1 MGYVFQGL
9 ALNIVQALLLLAFA
23 PLIAGIINKVKAFL
37 QKRQGASVLQEYFDL
52 AKWWKKP
59 TILTPYT
66 SIIFVVAPAVYFITS
81 FLAASMVP
89 GFLAGQIS
97 ISDAFIFV
105 YILALGRF
113 VAACMLPNFFGGRA
127 GFGDVFVFV
136 YIMALGRFFMAVSSM
151 DAATAFGGMGGS
163 REVYVSVLVEPA
175 VMLAILIN
183 SLRYHSTT
191 LSGMVIDYDGAY
203 FTVSAALACVAFFLV
218 ILAENSRLP
227 VDNPDTHLELTMIHE
242 GMTLEYSGPLL
253 TLIHLGSMLKVMVFL
268 TLFGALYLPLAVPLA
283 VKILFGAVLIGLVE
297 ILNNKMRL
305 FKVRVYMGAAIV
317 LLLLAIIAE

>member
-37 QKRQGASVLQEYFDL
+37 QKRQGASILQEYFDL

-113 VAACMLPNFFGGRA
+113 
-127 GFGDVFVFV
+127 
-136 YIMALGRFFMAVSSM
+136 FMCLSSM

-242 GMTLEYSGPLL
+242 GMTLESSGPLL

>member
-37 QKRQGASVLQEYFDL
+37 QKRHGASILQEYFDL

-113 VAACMLPNFFGGRA
+113 
-127 GFGDVFVFV
+127 
-136 YIMALGRFFMAVSSM
+136 FMCLSSM

-253 TLIHLGSMLKVMVFL
+253 TLIHLGSMLKIMVFL

>member
-59 TILTPYT
+59 TILTPYI

-113 VAACMLPNFFGGRA
+113 
-127 GFGDVFVFV
+127 
-136 YIMALGRFFMAVSSM
+136 FMCLSSM

-203 FTVSAALACVAFFLV
+203 FTVSAVLACVAFFLV

>member
-66 SIIFVVAPAVYFITS
+66 SIIFVVAPAASFITS

-113 VAACMLPNFFGGRA
+113 
-127 GFGDVFVFV
+127 
-136 YIMALGRFFMAVSSM
+136 FMCLSSM

>member
-89 GFLAGQIS
+89 GFLSGQIS

-113 VAACMLPNFFGGRA
+113 
-127 GFGDVFVFV
+127 
-136 YIMALGRFFMAVSSM
+136 FMCLSSM

>member
-59 TILTPYT
+59 TILTPCT

-113 VAACMLPNFFGGRA
+113 
-127 GFGDVFVFV
+127 
-136 YIMALGRFFMAVSSM
+136 FMCLSSM

>member
-1 MGYVFQGL
+1 MGYILEGL
-9 ALNIVQALLLLAFA
+9 GLNIVQALVLLAFA

-52 AKWWKKP
+52 QKWWKKP
-59 TILTPYT
+59 AILTPHT
-66 SIIFVVAPAVYFITS
+66 SVIFILAPVAYFVTS

-89 GFLAGQIS
+89 GFLAGQVS
-97 ISDAFIFV
+97 ISDAFVFV

-113 VAACMLPNFFGGRA
+113 
-127 GFGDVFVFV
+127 
-136 YIMALGRFFMAVSSM
+136 FMTLSSM
-151 DAATAFGGMGGS
+151 DAATSFGGMGGS
-163 REVYVSVLVEPA
+163 REIYISVLVEPA

-191 LSGMVIDYDGAY
+191 LSSMVIDYDGAY

-253 TLIHLGSMLKVMVFL
+253 TLIHLGSMLKIMVFL

-283 VKILFGAVLIGLVE
+283 VKILFGAVLIGIVE

-305 FKVRVYMGAAIV
+305 FKVRVYLGAAIV

>member
-66 SIIFVVAPAVYFITS
+66 SIIFGVAPAVYFITS

-113 VAACMLPNFFGGRA
+113 
-127 GFGDVFVFV
+127 
-136 YIMALGRFFMAVSSM
+136 FMCLSSM

-253 TLIHLGSMLKVMVFL
+253 TLINLGSMLKVMVFL

>member
-89 GFLAGQIS
+89 GFLTGQIS

-113 VAACMLPNFFGGRA
+113 
-127 GFGDVFVFV
+127 
-136 YIMALGRFFMAVSSM
+136 FMCLSSM

-242 GMTLEYSGPLL
+242 GMTLEYSGSLL

>member
-113 VAACMLPNFFGGRA
+113 
-127 GFGDVFVFV
+127 
-136 YIMALGRFFMAVSSM
+136 FMCLSSM

-268 TLFGALYLPLAVPLA
+268 TIFGALYLPLAVPLA

>member
-113 VAACMLPNFFGGRA
+113 
-127 GFGDVFVFV
+127 
-136 YIMALGRFFMAVSSM
+136 FMCLSSM

-183 SLRYHSTT
+183 SLRYHTTT

>member
-1 MGYVFQGL
+1 MGYILEGL
-9 ALNIVQALLLLAFA
+9 GLNIVQALVLLAFA

-52 AKWWKKP
+52 RKWWKKP
-59 TILTPYT
+59 TILTPHT
-66 SIIFVVAPAVYFITS
+66 SVIFILAPVAYFVTS

-89 GFLAGQIS
+89 GFLAGQVS
-97 ISDAFIFV
+97 ISDAFVFV

-113 VAACMLPNFFGGRA
+113 
-127 GFGDVFVFV
+127 
-136 YIMALGRFFMAVSSM
+136 FMTLSSM
-151 DAATAFGGMGGS
+151 DAATSFGGMGGS
-163 REVYVSVLVEPA
+163 REIYISVLVEPA

-191 LSGMVIDYDGAY
+191 LSSMVIDYDGAY

-227 VDNPDTHLELTMIHE
+227 VDNPVTHVELTMIHE

-253 TLIHLGSMLKVMVFL
+253 TLMHLGSMLKIMVFL

-283 VKILFGAVLIGLVE
+283 VKILFGAVLIGIVE

-305 FKVRVYMGAAIV
+305 FKVRVYLGAAIV

>member
-1 MGYVFQGL
+1 MGYLLEGL
-9 ALNIVQALLLLAFA
+9 GLNMVQALVLLAFA

-37 QKRQGASVLQEYFDL
+37 QKRQGASVVQEYFDL
-52 AKWWKKP
+52 HKWWKKP
-59 TILTPYT
+59 AILTPHT
-66 SIIFVVAPAVYFITS
+66 SVFFILAPVVYFVTS
-81 FLAASMVP
+81 FLAASMAP
-89 GFLAGQIS
+89 GFLAGQVS
-97 ISDAFIFV
+97 VSDAFIFV

-113 VAACMLPNFFGGRA
+113 
-127 GFGDVFVFV
+127 
-136 YIMALGRFFMAVSSM
+136 FMTLSSL

-163 REVYVSVLVEPA
+163 REIYISVLVEPA

-183 SLRYHSTT
+183 SMRYHSTT

-203 FTVSAALACVAFFLV
+203 FTVSAALACIAFFLV

-253 TLIHLGSMLKVMVFL
+253 TLIHLGSMLKIMVFL
-268 TLFGALYLPLAVPLA
+268 TLFGALYLPLPAPLA
-283 VKILFGAVLIGLVE
+283 VKILLGAVLIGIVE

-305 FKVRVYMGAAIV
+305 FKVRVYLGAAVV

>member
-52 AKWWKKP
+52 VKWWKKP

-66 SIIFVVAPAVYFITS
+66 SIIFVVAPAAYFITS

-113 VAACMLPNFFGGRA
+113 
-127 GFGDVFVFV
+127 
-136 YIMALGRFFMAVSSM
+136 FMCLSSM

>member
-9 ALNIVQALLLLAFA
+9 ALNIVQALLLLTFA

-113 VAACMLPNFFGGRA
+113 
-127 GFGDVFVFV
+127 
-136 YIMALGRFFMAVSSM
+136 FMCLSSM

>member
-89 GFLAGQIS
+89 GFWAGQIS

-113 VAACMLPNFFGGRA
+113 
-127 GFGDVFVFV
+127 
-136 YIMALGRFFMAVSSM
+136 FMCLSSM

-268 TLFGALYLPLAVPLA
+268 TLFGALYLPLAVPLV

>member
-113 VAACMLPNFFGGRA
+113 
-127 GFGDVFVFV
+127 
-136 YIMALGRFFMAVSSM
+136 FMCLSSM

-305 FKVRVYMGAAIV
+305 FKVLVYMGAAIV

>member
-113 VAACMLPNFFGGRA
+113 
-127 GFGDVFVFV
+127 
-136 YIMALGRFFMAVSSM
+136 FMCLSSM

-283 VKILFGAVLIGLVE
+283 VKILFGAILIGLVE

>member
-9 ALNIVQALLLLAFA
+9 ALNIMQALLLLAFA

-37 QKRQGASVLQEYFDL
+37 QKRQGASILQEYFDL

-113 VAACMLPNFFGGRA
+113 
-127 GFGDVFVFV
+127 
-136 YIMALGRFFMAVSSM
+136 FMCLSSM

>member
-37 QKRQGASVLQEYFDL
+37 QKRQGASILQEYFDL

-59 TILTPYT
+59 TIFTPHT

-113 VAACMLPNFFGGRA
+113 
-127 GFGDVFVFV
+127 
-136 YIMALGRFFMAVSSM
+136 FMCLSSM

>member
-37 QKRQGASVLQEYFDL
+37 QKRQGASILQEYFDL

-66 SIIFVVAPAVYFITS
+66 SVIFVVAPAVYFTTS

-113 VAACMLPNFFGGRA
+113 
-127 GFGDVFVFV
+127 
-136 YIMALGRFFMAVSSM
+136 FMCLSSM

>member
-1 MGYVFQGL
+1 MDYVFQGL
-9 ALNIVQALLLLAFA
+9 ALNIVQALLLLSFA

-113 VAACMLPNFFGGRA
+113 
-127 GFGDVFVFV
+127 
-136 YIMALGRFFMAVSSM
+136 FMCLSSM

>member
-37 QKRQGASVLQEYFDL
+37 QKRRGASVLQEYFDL

-113 VAACMLPNFFGGRA
+113 
-127 GFGDVFVFV
+127 
-136 YIMALGRFFMAVSSM
+136 FMCLSSM

-183 SLRYHSTT
+183 SLRYHTTT

>member
-1 MGYVFQGL
+1 MSYILEGL
-9 ALNIVQALLLLAFA
+9 GLNIVQALFLLVFA

-52 AKWWKKP
+52 RKWWKKP
-59 TILTPYT
+59 TILTPHT
-66 SIIFVVAPAVYFITS
+66 SVFFILAPVAYFVTS

-89 GFLAGQIS
+89 GFLAGQVS

-113 VAACMLPNFFGGRA
+113 
-127 GFGDVFVFV
+127 
-136 YIMALGRFFMAVSSM
+136 FMTLSSM
-151 DAATAFGGMGGS
+151 DAATSFGGMGGS
-163 REVYVSVLVEPA
+163 REIYISVLVEPA

-183 SLRYHSTT
+183 SMRYHSTT
-191 LSGMVIDYDGAY
+191 LSSMVIDYDGAY

-253 TLIHLGSMLKVMVFL
+253 TLIHLGSMLKIMVFL

-283 VKILFGAVLIGLVE
+283 VKILFGAVLIGVVE

-305 FKVRVYMGAAIV
+305 FKVRVYLGAAIV

>member
-59 TILTPYT
+59 TIITPYT

-113 VAACMLPNFFGGRA
+113 
-127 GFGDVFVFV
+127 
-136 YIMALGRFFMAVSSM
+136 FMCLSSM

>member
-37 QKRQGASVLQEYFDL
+37 QKRQGSSVLQEYFDL

-113 VAACMLPNFFGGRA
+113 
-127 GFGDVFVFV
+127 
-136 YIMALGRFFMAVSSM
+136 FMCLSSM

-283 VKILFGAVLIGLVE
+283 VKILFGAILIGLVE

>member
-113 VAACMLPNFFGGRA
+113 
-127 GFGDVFVFV
+127 
-136 YIMALGRFFMAVSSM
+136 FMCLSSM

-305 FKVRVYMGAAIV
+305 FKVRVYMGTAIV

>member
-113 VAACMLPNFFGGRA
+113 
-127 GFGDVFVFV
+127 
-136 YIMALGRFFMAVSSM
+136 FMCLSSM

-227 VDNPDTHLELTMIHE
+227 ADNPDTHLELTMIHE
-242 GMTLEYSGPLL
+242 GMTLEYSGSLL

>member
-1 MGYVFQGL
+1 MGYILEGL
-9 ALNIVQALLLLAFA
+9 GLNIVQALVLLAFA

-52 AKWWKKP
+52 RKWWQKP
-59 TILTPYT
+59 TILTPHT
-66 SIIFVVAPAVYFITS
+66 SVIFVLAPVAYFVTS

-89 GFLAGQIS
+89 GFLAGQVS
-97 ISDAFIFV
+97 ISDAFVFV

-113 VAACMLPNFFGGRA
+113 
-127 GFGDVFVFV
+127 
-136 YIMALGRFFMAVSSM
+136 FMTLSSM
-151 DAATAFGGMGGS
+151 DAATSFGGMGGS
-163 REVYVSVLVEPA
+163 REIYISVLVEPA

-183 SLRYHSTT
+183 SMRYHSTT
-191 LSGMVIDYDGAY
+191 LSSMVIDYDGAY

-253 TLIHLGSMLKVMVFL
+253 TLIHLGSMLKIMVFL

-283 VKILFGAVLIGLVE
+283 AKILFGAVLIGIVE

-305 FKVRVYMGAAIV
+305 FKVRVYLGAAIV

>member
-9 ALNIVQALLLLAFA
+9 ALNIMQALLLLAFA

-113 VAACMLPNFFGGRA
+113 
-127 GFGDVFVFV
+127 
-136 YIMALGRFFMAVSSM
+136 FMCLSSM

-268 TLFGALYLPLAVPLA
+268 TLFGALYLPLAVPLV

>member
-52 AKWWKKP
+52 AKWWKKT

-113 VAACMLPNFFGGRA
+113 
-127 GFGDVFVFV
+127 
-136 YIMALGRFFMAVSSM
+136 FMCLSSM

>member
-1 MGYVFQGL
+1 MGYVFHGL

-113 VAACMLPNFFGGRA
+113 
-127 GFGDVFVFV
+127 
-136 YIMALGRFFMAVSSM
+136 FMCLSSM

>member
-52 AKWWKKP
+52 VKWWKKP

-89 GFLAGQIS
+89 GFLSGQIS

-113 VAACMLPNFFGGRA
+113 
-127 GFGDVFVFV
+127 
-136 YIMALGRFFMAVSSM
+136 FMCLSSM